1 MSSNSLS
8 TSSTP
13 LSTSVLSAEMRFKS
27 RYFLLSLFVL
37 VLDQWS
43 KWMIESHLASYT
55 SWPVIPD
62 LLNFTH
68 VQNTGVAFGLFA
80 AQGSFLGTLALTLLG
95 LAALGFVGY
104 YFWLIPRHDRILLV
118 ALSLVIGG
126 AIGNLLDRVMNGGV
140 TDFIDFYFGSY
151 HWHTFNVA
159 DTAISIGIGLMIL
172 GTILQRGETEP
183 AAPSS
188 TATQE

>member
-1 MSSNSLS
+1 MTST
-8 TSSTP
+8 TSS
-13 LSTSVLSAEMRFKS
+13 STLGQVQSSSEL
-27 RYFLLSLFVL
+27 RYKARYLLLSLSVL

-43 KWMIESHLASYT
+43 KWMIESHLAPYSH
-55 SWPVIPD
+55 WPVIPD
-62 LLNFTH
+62 LLNFTN

-80 AQGSFLGTLALTLLG
+80 SKGNFTGTLVLTFLG
-95 LAALGFVGY
+95 LAALAFVAY
-104 YFWLIPRHDRILLV
+104 YFWLVPRQDRMLLV

-126 AIGNLLDRVMNGGV
+126 AVGNLLDRVMNGGV

-172 GTILQRGETEP
+172 GTFLQSDEP
-183 AAPSS
+183 GQRPEEGS
-188 TATQE
+188 ATDA